1 VLLADFNKEVSDI
14 IVQILNI
21 VLPVFLIT
29 LIGYLFGKIKKINL
43 TAINDFVIYVST
55 PCLILSSLTEEP
67 IEISL
72 AGKVFVAVIGVILGC
87 LIIGFLAV
95 KVLNLRTKVYLP
107 TVLFANTGNM
117 GLPLVLFAFGDLG
130 FNVGIL
136 YMISTTILHYSL
148 GIMILNYGKSPL
160 EVFRLPLIYSAVLGV
175 AFSVMGWNMPTA
187 IHNGID
193 LLGEASIPTMT
204 FALGYKLSEVKLTDL
219 KRSFLFGGL
228 RVGAGFIFGLVVV
241 KMLDLSG
248 VIASVVILQSAMPPA
263 VFNFVLAEKY
273 KQDSQVVASIIMAG
287 TLISIITTPIIIAY
301 LLR

>member
-1 VLLADFNKEVSDI
+1 MADSEKEVSQI
-14 IVQILNI
+14 IIQIINI

-67 IEISL
+67 LAISL
-72 AGKVFVAVIGVILGC
+72 AVKVFVSVIGVILGC
-87 LIIGFLAV
+87 LVIGFLTV
-95 KVLNLRTKVYLP
+95 RILNLRTKVYLP

-136 YMISTTILHYSL
+136 YMISTTVLHYSL

-175 AFSVMGWNMPTA
+175 AFSVMEWNMPTA

-193 LLGEASIPTMT
+193 LLGEASIPMMT
-204 FALGYKLSEVKLTDL
+204 FALGYKLSEVRLTDL

-248 VIASVVILQSAMPPA
+248 VIASVVKLQSAMPPA

-287 TLISIITTPIIIAY
+287 TLISIVTTPIIIAY
-301 LLR
+301 LIR